1 MNNSRQ
7 EQFIRIA
14 MARLRSRYPFEPQ
27 CRAVA
32 SKMYVG
38 WVERKNRISKKA
50 IRYETI
56 LDNTDKTI
64 TPKR

>member
-1 MNNSRQ
+1 MNRRR

-14 MARLRSRYPFEPQ
+14 MARLRKRYPYEPQ
-27 CRAVA
+27 CIAIA
-32 SKMYVG
+32 SKMYSR

-56 LDNTDKTI
+56 LDNSDKPI
-64 TPKR
+64 TLKK